1 MHMILKLYEKVFQ
14 GQTYLI
20 CQCLLN
26 LADGKVENQVATKRG
41 KSNIMIGI

>member
-1 MHMILKLYEKVFQ
+1 MILKLYEKVFQ

-26 LADGKVENQVATKRG
+26 LAYGKVEIQVVTKQG
-41 KSNIMIGI
+41 KSRIMIGI

>member
-1 MHMILKLYEKVFQ
+1 MHMILKLSEKVFQ

-26 LADGKVENQVATKRG
+26 LADGKVENQAATKQV
-41 KSNIMIGI
+41 KSRIMIGI